1 MNFRNDGHAVG
12 NIADEVLRL
21 FDGGKIHHEEAFALL
36 KTCEKGTKWSGEYLF
51 PMSEHRCG
59 CCLRKAPEGDAVFSL
74 YKVFSSSNGCARV
87 PSEVQERVFG
97 YLVCEDCI
105 RELSSDYFDEESFEQ
120 LDFDLLKIDFGN
132 IPFEDLDLFCDI
144 LAQTDN
150 KDESLDDECNFPD
163 DFSFDGREE
172 YEAAMK
178 ERSLIRR
185 FEEEDVDEEPI
196 DEEEPQPLFGI
207 DLGVSFSVGRV
218 GKGTSHRE

>member
-21 FDGGKIHHEEAFALL
+21 FDEGKIHHEEAFALL
-36 KTCEKGTKWSGEYLF
+36 KTCEKGAKWSGEYLF

-59 CCLRKAPEGDAVFSL
+59 CCLRKPPEGDAVFSL
-74 YKVFSSSNGCARV
+74 YGVFTPSNGCARV

-132 IPFEDLDLFCDI
+132 ISLEDLDLFCDI

-150 KDESLDDECNFPD
+150 
-163 DFSFDGREE
+163 
-172 YEAAMK
+172 
-178 ERSLIRR
+178 
-185 FEEEDVDEEPI
+185 EDA
-196 DEEEPQPLFGI
+196 G
-207 DLGVSFSVGRV
+207 
-218 GKGTSHRE
+218 